1 MIKKSLYRYRTINRW
16 LLGSWIGVIFG
27 GCGVNQ
33 KFTVVKKIL
42 LSMVALVSAVP
53 LWAQGVVSDSILLSK
68 EKRGDKVIERYL
80 VRGAQCDQTTFE
92 LMFPIN
98 ISQLQSSFAT
108 NADTIAGLDLFFDQ
122 SADTTTHIKSIKVTG
137 YASPDGLEAK
147 NSTLAAARAKATAD
161 FLKSRYKVA
170 NVTTDSKVFSWADCA
185 QAVADLSVPDKQS
198 VLTILNS
205 KSHTEMQKQQA
216 LEHQKAWMMFK
227 NTILPPMR
235 HSVVHIIY
243 SIDKIVE
250 KVTVVPA
257 PKPQPT
263 VEPKPT
269 PAPTA
274 TTTTPAPTKA
284 VTQKKQTP
292 EQKVY
297 PVGVVETEEMG
308 IIVEVPPKEK
318 HYKRKK

>member
-1 MIKKSLYRYRTINRW
+1 
-16 LLGSWIGVIFG
+16 
-27 GCGVNQ
+27 
-33 KFTVVKKIL
+33 
-42 LSMVALVSAVP
+42 MVALVSAVP

-80 VRGAQCDQTTFE
+80 LRGAESDQTTFE

-98 ISQLQSSFAT
+98 VAQLQSSFAT
-108 NADTIAGLDLFFDQ
+108 NADTIAGLELFFDQ
-122 SADTTTHIKSIKVTG
+122 AADTTTHIKTIKVTG
-137 YASPDGLEAK
+137 YASPDGTEAK
-147 NSTLAAARAKATAD
+147 NSALAAARAKATAD
-161 FLKSRYKVA
+161 FLKSQYKVA
-170 NVTTDSKVFSWADCA
+170 NVATESMVFSWADCV
-185 QAVADLSVPDKQS
+185 QAVDDLSVPDKQS
-198 VLTILNS
+198 VLAILNS
-205 KSHTEMQKQQA
+205 KSHTELQKQQA

-227 NTILPPMR
+227 NAILPPMR

-250 KVTVVPA
+250 KVSVVAP

-263 VEPKPT
+263 VEPKPA
-269 PAPTA
+269 PAVST
-274 TTTTPAPTKA
+274 TTTTPPAPAKA
-284 VTQKKQTP
+284 VTQKKAAP

>member
-1 MIKKSLYRYRTINRW
+1 M
-16 LLGSWIGVIFG
+16 
-27 GCGVNQ
+27 NQ

-80 VRGAQCDQTTFE
+80 LRGAESDQTTFE

-98 ISQLQSSFAT
+98 VAQLQSSFAT
-108 NADTIAGLDLFFDQ
+108 NADTIAGLELFFDQ
-122 SADTTTHIKSIKVTG
+122 AADTTTHIKTIKVTG
-137 YASPDGLEAK
+137 YASPDGTEAK
-147 NSTLAAARAKATAD
+147 NSALAAARATATAD
-161 FLKSRYKVA
+161 FLKSQYKVA
-170 NVTTDSKVFSWADCA
+170 NVATESMVFSWADCV
-185 QAVADLSVPDKQS
+185 QAVDDLSVPDKQS
-198 VLTILNS
+198 VLAILNS
-205 KSHTEMQKQQA
+205 KSHTELQKQQA

-250 KVTVVPA
+250 KVSVVAP

-263 VEPKPT
+263 VEPKPA
-269 PAPTA
+269 PAVST
-274 TTTTPAPTKA
+274 TTTTPPAPAKA
-284 VTQKKQTP
+284 VTQKKAAP